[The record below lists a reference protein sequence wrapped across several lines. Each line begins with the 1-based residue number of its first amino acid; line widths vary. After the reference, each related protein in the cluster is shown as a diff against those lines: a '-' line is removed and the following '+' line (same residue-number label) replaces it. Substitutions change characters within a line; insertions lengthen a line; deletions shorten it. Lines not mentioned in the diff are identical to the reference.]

1 MSRCRDCGHTIVWVT
16 MRSGKKAPVAPN
28 PDDRGTI
35 VARRLLS
42 GQLVDGRP
50 HNAND
55 TLIPGERHY
64 VHHRAVCPHP
74 KHLPKARPVPTVT
87 TPQPTLI

>member
-1 MSRCRDCGHTIVWVT
+1 MSRCRDCGHTIVWVV

-35 VARRLLS
+35 VATRARN
-42 GQLVDGRP
+42 GQLVNGHHYRTDDG
-50 HNAND
+50 
-55 TLIPGERHY
+55 LLPGERCY

-74 KHLPKARPVPTVT
+74 KHLPKARPVPEVT
-87 TPQPTLI
+87 TQPVLI